1 MKQEDI
7 AVAGIMINMEMFL
20 ILSFLIGLISLI
32 LGIKLGIDIIVLA
45 LYHANRIDKESL
57 KYLQTWECYMTLL
70 KRYLF
75 GNDKS
80 T

>member
-1 MKQEDI
+1 M
-7 AVAGIMINMEMFL
+7 VVGTMINTSMFL

-32 LGIKLGIDIIVLA
+32 LGIKLGIDLIVVA

-57 KYLQTWECYMTLL
+57 KYLQTWECYITLL
-70 KRYLF
+70 KLYLF
-75 GNDKS
+75 GNDKN

>member
-1 MKQEDI
+1 
-7 AVAGIMINMEMFL
+7 MINVEMFL
-20 ILSFLIGLISLI
+20 FLSFLIGLISFI

-45 LYHANRIDKESL
+45 LYHANRIDEKSL
-57 KYLQTWECYMTLL
+57 KYLQTWECYITLL

-75 GNDKS
+75 GHDEN

>member
-1 MKQEDI
+1 MQQEDI
-7 AVAGIMINMEMFL
+7 VVVGTMINIEMFL
-20 ILSFLIGLISLI
+20 FLSFLIGLVSLI

-57 KYLQTWECYMTLL
+57 KYLQTWECYITLL

-75 GNDKS
+75 GNGEN

>member
-1 MKQEDI
+1 MKPEDI
-7 AVAGIMINMEMFL
+7 VVVGTMINMELYL
-20 ILSFLIGLISLI
+20 ILSFLIGLISLV
-32 LGIKLGIDIIVLA
+32 LGTKLGIDFIVLA
-45 LYHANRIDKESL
+45 LYHANRIDEKSL

-75 GNDKS
+75 RNDKS

>member
-7 AVAGIMINMEMFL
+7 VVVGTMINIEMFL
-20 ILSFLIGLISLI
+20 FLSFLIGLISLI

-57 KYLQTWECYMTLL
+57 KYLQTWECYVTLL

-75 GNDKS
+75 GHDKN

>member
-1 MKQEDI
+1 MQQEDI
-7 AVAGIMINMEMFL
+7 VVVGTMINIEMFL
-20 ILSFLIGLISLI
+20 FLSFLIGLISLI

>member
-7 AVAGIMINMEMFL
+7 VVVGIMINTEMFL
-20 ILSFLIGLISLI
+20 ILSFLIGLISLL
-32 LGIKLGIDIIVLA
+32 LGIKLGIDTIILA
-45 LYHANRIDKESL
+45 LYRSNRIDEESL
-57 KYLQTWECYMTLL
+57 KYLQTWECYITLL

-75 GNDKS
+75 GHDKN

>member
-1 MKQEDI
+1 MLHEDI
-7 AVAGIMINMEMFL
+7 VVVGTMINIEMFL
-20 ILSFLIGLISLI
+20 VLSFLIGLISLI

-57 KYLQTWECYMTLL
+57 KYLQTWECYITLL

-75 GNDKS
+75 GHDKN

>member
-7 AVAGIMINMEMFL
+7 VVVGIMINMEMFL
-20 ILSFLIGLISLI
+20 ILSFLIGLISLF
-32 LGIKLGIDIIVLA
+32 LGIKLGIDIIILA
-45 LYHANRIDKESL
+45 LYRSNRIDEKSL
-57 KYLQTWECYMTLL
+57 KYLQTWECYVTLL

-75 GNDKS
+75 GHDKN

>member
-1 MKQEDI
+1 MKHEDI
-7 AVAGIMINMEMFL
+7 VVVGTMIDIEMFL
-20 ILSFLIGLISLI
+20 VLSFLIGLISLI

-57 KYLQTWECYMTLL
+57 KYLQTWECYITLL

-75 GNDKS
+75 GHDKN

>member
-20 ILSFLIGLISLI
+20 ILSFLIGLISLL
-32 LGIKLGIDIIVLA
+32 LGIKLGIDLIVLA

-57 KYLQTWECYMTLL
+57 KYLQTWECYITLL
-70 KRYLF
+70 KLYLF
-75 GNDKS
+75 GNDKN

>member
-1 MKQEDI
+1 MQQEDI
-7 AVAGIMINMEMFL
+7 VVVGTMINIEMFL
-20 ILSFLIGLISLI
+20 FLSFLIGLVSLI

-57 KYLQTWECYMTLL
+57 KYLQTWECYITLL

>member
-7 AVAGIMINMEMFL
+7 VVVGIMINTEMFL
-20 ILSFLIGLISLI
+20 ILSFLIGVISLL
-32 LGIKLGIDIIVLA
+32 LGIKLGIDTIVLS
-45 LYHANRIDKESL
+45 LYRSNRIDEKSL
-57 KYLQTWECYMTLL
+57 KYLQTWECYITLL

-75 GNDKS
+75 GHDKN

>member
-1 MKQEDI
+1 M
-7 AVAGIMINMEMFL
+7 VVGTMINMEMFL

-32 LGIKLGIDIIVLA
+32 LGIKLGIDFIVLA
-45 LYHANRIDKESL
+45 LYHSNRIDDKAL
-57 KYLQTWECYMTLL
+57 KYLQTWECYITLL

-75 GNDKS
+75 GNGKN

>member
-1 MKQEDI
+1 MLHVDI
-7 AVAGIMINMEMFL
+7 VVVGIMINTEMFL

-57 KYLQTWECYMTLL
+57 KYLQTWECYITLL

-75 GNDKS
+75 GNGKN

>member
-1 MKQEDI
+1 MLQEDI
-7 AVAGIMINMEMFL
+7 VVVGIMINMEMFL
-20 ILSFLIGLISLI
+20 ILSFLIGLISLL
-32 LGIKLGIDIIVLA
+32 LGIKLGIDLIVLA
-45 LYHANRIDKESL
+45 LYYANKIDKESL

>member
-7 AVAGIMINMEMFL
+7 VVVGIMINTEMFL
-20 ILSFLIGLISLI
+20 ILSFLIGVISLL
-32 LGIKLGIDIIVLA
+32 LGIKLGIDTIVLA
-45 LYHANRIDKESL
+45 LYRSNRIDEKSL
-57 KYLQTWECYMTLL
+57 KYLQTWECYITLL

-75 GNDKS
+75 GHDKN

>member
-1 MKQEDI
+1 
-7 AVAGIMINMEMFL
+7 MELYL
-20 ILSFLIGLISLI
+20 ILIFLIGLISLV
-32 LGIKLGIDIIVLA
+32 LGIKLGIDFIVLA
-45 LYHANRIDKESL
+45 LYHANRIDEKSL

>member
-1 MKQEDI
+1 MQHEDI
-7 AVAGIMINMEMFL
+7 VVVGTMINMEMFL

-32 LGIKLGIDIIVLA
+32 LGIKLGIDLIVLA

>member
-1 MKQEDI
+1 
-7 AVAGIMINMEMFL
+7 MINTEMFL
-20 ILSFLIGLISLI
+20 ILSFLIGLISLL
-32 LGIKLGIDIIVLA
+32 LGVKLGIDTIVLA

-57 KYLQTWECYMTLL
+57 KYLQTWECYITLL

-75 GNDKS
+75 GHDKN

>member
-1 MKQEDI
+1 
-7 AVAGIMINMEMFL
+7 MINVEMFL
-20 ILSFLIGLISLI
+20 FLSFLIGLISFI

-45 LYHANRIDKESL
+45 LYHANRIDEKSL
-57 KYLQTWECYMTLL
+57 KYLQTWECYITLL

-75 GNDKS
+75 GHDKN

>member
-1 MKQEDI
+1 MKHEDI
-7 AVAGIMINMEMFL
+7 VVVGTMINMEMFL

-32 LGIKLGIDIIVLA
+32 LGIKLGIDFIVLA
-45 LYHANRIDKESL
+45 LYHANRIDEKSL
-57 KYLQTWECYMTLL
+57 KYLQTWECYITLL

-75 GNDKS
+75 GHDKN

>member
-7 AVAGIMINMEMFL
+7 AVVGIMINLEMFL
-20 ILSFLIGLISLI
+20 ILSFLIGLISFC
-32 LGIKLGIDIIVLA
+32 LGIKFGIDSIVLA
-45 LYHANRIDKESL
+45 LYHANRIDEKSL
-57 KYLQTWECYMTLL
+57 KYLQTWECYITLL

-75 GNDKS
+75 GNDKN

>member
-1 MKQEDI
+1 MPRVDI
-7 AVAGIMINMEMFL
+7 VVVGTMINMGMFL

-57 KYLQTWECYMTLL
+57 KYLQTWECYITLL

-75 GNDKS
+75 GHDKN